1 VWGPGFFVGDD
12 ADAARDSL
20 VGVWKD
26 ENVTPS
32 LVSPILV
39 GRQAE
44 SKALADAMERV
55 MAGESATVLVGGE
68 AGVGKSRLV
77 HELVVQARG
86 AGARV
91 LVGGCVEL
99 DGAGIP
105 FAPLVDMLRALAR
118 DVPAENLDA
127 LLGSAR
133 TEIGRLVPE
142 LDDGANPVAGER
154 DPSRILELIL
164 GVIGRLAAERPL
176 LLIFED
182 VQWADRS
189 TLDLI
194 GLLVAGASGRRLL
207 TVFTVRSD
215 ELHRAHPF
223 RRMAGRW
230 EQQRAVER
238 LELERL
244 APREVAAQMEAILG
258 EHPDGDLVDFVS
270 ERSEGIP
277 LFVEELLEA
286 VRHGGVDHDYLPPS
300 LRDVLIARVE
310 RLSRDAQHVLRVSS
324 AAVSWVPERLLAIV
338 AELADTDLYAA
349 LREAVEQQL
358 LVVDPAGR
366 GYGFRH
372 ELARAAI
379 HDDLLPGERAR
390 LHQAYAETL
399 DASAELAGPGPDAA
413 STLAHHWLAAHDL
426 PRALPAS
433 VRAGRASA
441 AAGAPAAAQRHF
453 ELALELWNQVPD
465 AGSQAGIDHTQLL
478 DAAAHAAD
486 QAGALDRALGLIDQ
500 ALDEVGDGAT
510 PEDRALLLVRRAT
523 ILGHLGREEETVAVL
538 QRAVGLLP
546 AEPPSQAS
554 AHVLGSLA
562 TTMVRLDQIER
573 AGQFATRALEAAQA
587 VGAIE
592 ERFEA
597 QITAGYCIA
606 YAGELEAGVA
616 LVEQAGEGA
625 RDAGLLLIATRAFN
639 NMSDLLLMHGR
650 YDDALRTLDA
660 ALALAGQAGLTRTS
674 GAYLRGNKAE
684 ALLRAG
690 RWEEALECAEP
701 GAEAAGVFAGALHL
715 VRAELHVLSGRRAA
729 AERDLRE
736 VRRQGRDTTAAQ
748 FTFPRAAVEGEL
760 ARSGRD
766 LERAR
771 EIVERALAAER
782 TGEDERYRWPVM
794 ALGVRVEVDRAL
806 AARDQG
812 RPPPDD
818 VSRRAAA
825 LRDQA
830 ETMVTRTPADRG
842 HLALIRAEHARLLGA
857 TETPAW
863 ADAVCACRAMN
874 EPFPLAYA
882 LVRYTE
888 ALVEDGDSVA
898 AAAPATEALELT
910 RRMGAAPLLAEAEAL
925 ARRARL
931 RLGVEGVASGTE
943 ADVPVTDELRSLGL
957 TARERE
963 VLALVAQGLSNR
975 EIAEQLFISPKTA
988 SVHVSNI
995 LAKLDVTTRVQAAA
1009 VAHRRGF
1016 NETTSGA

>member
-1 VWGPGFFVGDD
+1 
-12 ADAARDSL
+12 
-20 VGVWKD
+20 
-26 ENVTPS
+26 
-32 LVSPILV
+32 
-39 GRQAE
+39 
-44 SKALADAMERV
+44 
-55 MAGESATVLVGGE
+55 
-68 AGVGKSRLV
+68 VGKSRLV
-77 HELVVQARG
+77 HELVGQARG
-86 AGARV
+86 TGARV
-91 LVGGCVEL
+91 LIGGCVEL

-105 FAPLVDMLRALAR
+105 FAPLVDMLRALDR
-118 DVPAENLDA
+118 DVPAEDLDA

-142 LDDGANPVAGER
+142 LDDGLANTIGGER

-258 EHPDGDLVDFVS
+258 ERPDGDLVDFVS

-310 RLSRDAQHVLRVSS
+310 RLSPDAQHVLRVSS
-324 AAVSWVPERLLAIV
+324 AAASWVPERLLAIV
-338 AELADTDLYAA
+338 AELADRDLYAA

-399 DASAELAGPGPDAA
+399 DGSAELAGPGPDAA

-453 ELALELWNQVPD
+453 ELALELWNQVPN
-465 AGSQAGIDHTQLL
+465 AESQAAIDHPQLL

-500 ALDEVGDGAT
+500 ALGEVGDRAT
-510 PEDRALLLVRRAT
+510 PEERAMLLVRRAT
-523 ILGHLGREEETVAVL
+523 ILGHLGREEETVAAL
-538 QRAVGLLP
+538 EHAVGLLP
-546 AEPPSQAS
+546 PDPPSQAS

-562 TTMVRLDQIER
+562 TTMVNLDQIER
-573 AGQFATRALEAAQA
+573 AGEFATRALDAAQA
-587 VGAIE
+587 VGATE

-597 QITAGYCIA
+597 QVTAGYCMA
-606 YAGELEAGVA
+606 YAGELEAGLA
-616 LVEQAGEGA
+616 LVEQAGDGA

-639 NMSDLLLMHGR
+639 NLSDLYLMHGR
-650 YDDALRTLDA
+650 YDDAVRTVNA
-660 ALALAGQAGLTRTS
+660 ALTLAEQAGLTRTS
-674 GAYLRGNKAE
+674 GAFMRGNKAE

-690 RWEEALECAEP
+690 RWDEAMECAEP
-701 GAEAAGVFAGALHL
+701 GAEAAGVFAGTLHL
-715 VRAELHVLSGRRAA
+715 VRAELHVLSGRRAEA
-729 AERDLRE
+729 DRDLRE
-736 VRRQGRDTTAAQ
+736 VRRQVRDTTAAQ
-748 FTFPRAAVEGEL
+748 FTLPVAAVEGEL

-771 EIVERALAAER
+771 QIVERALAPER
-782 TGEDERYRWPVM
+782 TGEDERYRWPIM
-794 ALGVRVEVDRAL
+794 SLGVRVEVERAL
-806 AARDQG
+806 AARDEG
-812 RPPPDD
+812 REPPDD
-818 VSRRAAA
+818 ASRRAEA

-830 ETMVTRTPADRG
+830 ETMATRTAADRG
-842 HLALIRAEHARLLGA
+842 HLALIRAEHARVHGA
-857 TETPAW
+857 GQAQVW
-863 ADAVCACRAMN
+863 AEAVQACRAMN

-882 LVRYTE
+882 LIRHAE
-888 ALVEDGDSVA
+888 ALVEAGDSVA
-898 AAAPATEALELT
+898 ATPPAAEALELT
-910 RRMGAAPLLAEAEAL
+910 RRMGATPLLEEAEAL
-925 ARRARL
+925 VRRARL
-931 RLGVEGVASGTE
+931 RPGVHSVASGSD
-943 ADVPVTDELRSLGL
+943 ADARATDELQSLGL

-975 EIAEQLFISPKTA
+975 EIAGQLFISPKTA

-1009 VAHRRGF
+1009 VAHRRGL
-1016 NETTSGA
+1016 TRATADG